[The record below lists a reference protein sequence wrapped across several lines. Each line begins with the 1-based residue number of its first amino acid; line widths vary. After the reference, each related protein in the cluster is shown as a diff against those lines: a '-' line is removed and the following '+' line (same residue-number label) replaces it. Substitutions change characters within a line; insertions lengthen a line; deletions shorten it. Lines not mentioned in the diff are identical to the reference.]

1 MEYNNINV
9 AEPVFPDK
17 IFNVRDF
24 GSCENKNS
32 VQLALDACGNA
43 GGGTVCVPAGNW
55 QCTALRMKSNTNLHL
70 EEGAVL
76 EFSPDP
82 ADYLPVEFT
91 RWEGIECYNYCPLIY
106 AIDCENLAVTGKG
119 ILKGNGQAWWHWK
132 KLQHT
137 GAKKLYDAEADGIP
151 LEKRIFGNTTDALR
165 PQFIQF
171 IRSRNIL
178 ISDIRIED
186 GPQWTIHPVYCEN
199 IIIRDITIDTDGP
212 NTDGLNPDSCRNVL
226 IENSSFATGDDCIA
240 INSGMN
246 EDGWRVNRPC
256 ENVLIRN
263 CRMTRGHGGVVIGSG
278 MSGGVRN
285 IYAHDCEIDGTEMGI
300 RLKSMRGRGGVVEN
314 IDIRDC
320 RVENILG
327 QVIQVNMFYGAT
339 TIDPTSAVPPLFRN
353 IVMENITGSGGT
365 GIQLKGLPESPLADI
380 ALRHIHITAPGAM
393 ECSDVTGLTLDDVQ
407 VNNR

>member
-1 MEYNNINV
+1 MENFVNV
-9 AEPVFPDK
+9 TPPVFPDQL
-17 IFNVRDF
+17 FLVSDF
-24 GSCENKNS
+24 GTNDDKHAI
-32 VQLALDACGNA
+32 QKALDACGKS
-43 GGGTVCVPAGNW
+43 GGGRVSVPAGSW
-55 QCTALRMKSNTNLHL
+55 KTTALRMMSNTELHL
-70 EEGAVL
+70 EDGAIL
-76 EFSPDP
+76 DFSTEL

-106 AIDCENLAVTGKG
+106 AINCENLAVTGNG
-119 ILKGNGQAWWHWK
+119 TLKGNGQAWWHWK
-132 KLQHT
+132 QLQHT
-137 GAKKLYDAEADGIP
+137 GAKKLYDAEANGIP
-151 LEKRIFGNTTDALR
+151 VEQRIFGNDIDALR

-171 IRSRNIL
+171 IYSRNIL

-199 IIIRDITIDTDGP
+199 IIIRNITIDTDGP
-212 NTDGLNPDSCRNVL
+212 NTDGLNPDSCCNVL
-226 IENSSFATGDDCIA
+226 IENSDFATGDDCIA

-285 IYAHDCEIDGTEMGI
+285 IVAHDCAIDGTEMGI

-314 IDIRDC
+314 ILFRDC
-320 RVENILG
+320 QVTNIIG
-327 QVIQVNMFYGAT
+327 QAIQVNMFYGAT

-353 IVMENITGSGGT
+353 ITMENITGSGGV
-365 GIQLKGLPESPLADI
+365 GIQLKGLPESRLENI
-380 ALRHIHITAPGAM
+380 TLRHVHITAPDAV
-393 ECSDVTGLTLDDVQ
+393 ECTDVAGLTLEDIQ
-407 VNNR
+407 ISAE